1 MARTHVVIFQ
11 DEKGNV
17 PLLKWL
23 DGLTSKVQD
32 KCIAAV
38 ELLAERGNELR
49 RPHCDILEKE
59 IWELRIRRQ
68 KVNYRILYA
77 FVGNSVVLLS
87 HGCTKQAKVPK
98 REINRAIKNLTKYHQ
113 NPERHTYTEQL

>member
-1 MARTHVVIFQ
+1 MARTQVVIYQ
-11 DEKGNV
+11 DENGNV

-23 DGLTSKVQD
+23 DGLASKVQD
-32 KCIAAV
+32 KCIATI

-49 RPHCDILEKE
+49 RPHCDILEKD

-68 KVNYRILYA
+68 NVNYRILYA

-98 REINRAIKNLTKYHQ
+98 REINRATKNLTKYRQ